1 MDAVSTLLKCL
12 KSKRY
17 ISDIEKAKA
26 EVSTERITL
35 RKEDD
40 LFIRD
45 AITGYGTILKEDL
58 DHHYYITTIKM
69 GTFGN
74 TLSHAIILREGPE
87 ADVEGILTIAEEK
100 GRYKL
105 YNLGSGQGVSIREL
119 IDTIAEVLHKTP
131 CIRYEAG
138 RKVDVPV
145 NVLDIVRYE
154 QDFGHR
160 NNIPLREGIQKLAAF
175 FEQN

>member
-58 DHHYYITTIKM
+58 DHHYYITMNEQTMKTAQSIAKEE
-69 GTFGN
+69 N
-74 TLSHAIILREGPE
+74 YSVVNCCLS
-87 ADVEGILTIAEEK
+87 
-100 GRYKL
+100 
-105 YNLGSGQGVSIREL
+105 
-119 IDTIAEVLHKTP
+119 
-131 CIRYEAG
+131 
-138 RKVDVPV
+138 
-145 NVLDIVRYE
+145 
-154 QDFGHR
+154 R
-160 NNIPLREGIQKLAAF
+160 NFIP
-175 FEQN
+175 

>member
-58 DHHYYITTIKM
+58 VITI
-69 GTFGN
+69 
-74 TLSHAIILREGPE
+74 TLQQSRWEHSE
-87 ADVEGILTIAEEK
+87 
-100 GRYKL
+100 
-105 YNLGSGQGVSIREL
+105 
-119 IDTIAEVLHKTP
+119 TP
-131 CIRYEAG
+131 F
-138 RKVDVPV
+138 
-145 NVLDIVRYE
+145 LM
-154 QDFGHR
+154 
-160 NNIPLREGIQKLAAF
+160 LSS
-175 FEQN
+175 